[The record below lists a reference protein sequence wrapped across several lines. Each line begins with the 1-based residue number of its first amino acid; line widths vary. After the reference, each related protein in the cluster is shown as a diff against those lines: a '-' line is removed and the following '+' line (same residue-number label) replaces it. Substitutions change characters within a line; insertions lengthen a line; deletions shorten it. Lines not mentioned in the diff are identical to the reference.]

1 MSISKSEAIAKVNA
15 RINETDL
22 DWPTK
27 QKHEVI
33 EALTEESEGAWL
45 FFYAVVEDFYVA
57 GRDPEPLEN
66 PPWRVDRNSGELS
79 LEETRR

>member
-1 MSISKSEAIAKVNA
+1 MSISKSEAVAKVNA

-33 EALTEESEGAWL
+33 EALTEESEDSWL
-45 FFYAVVEDFYVA
+45 FFYAVVDDFYVA

-66 PPWRVDRNSGELS
+66 PTWRVNRNSGELS
-79 LEETRR
+79 LEVARR

>member
-1 MSISKSEAIAKVNA
+1 MSISKSEAVAKVNA

-33 EALTEESEGAWL
+33 EALTEESEDSWL

-66 PPWRVDRNSGELS
+66 PTWRVNCNSGELS
-79 LEETRR
+79 LEVARR